1 MATMCCSFICP
12 GLFGRGRAAA
22 DGQLTEPLTSAVDG
36 AAVESEQPPPGKAAG
51 PSDTDPIGDA
61 ARAEITKILREV
73 LETERSYVAALD
85 ALVTAFVPLLRPV
98 IDASS
103 GEELLTAACS
113 LRGVHQELLQRLE
126 HAGIADVWAVSRA
139 FTTLTPFLRIYS
151 SYCSGYA
158 LVLSRVKNARAS
170 TPALAELEGARGER
184 LDSLLIR
191 PVQRICKYP
200 LFFESL
206 LRVLPARA
214 GPRPELEAA
223 AAAVR
228 RVNEEVNNKIKH
240 AADGARL
247 IALYHELGGK
257 LPLLLAPSRSLLLE
271 VEVKMSKPSRVAR
284 RKLYRL
290 ALLSDGLVVARLK
303 RPRRRVLSSGGPTLN
318 TTLALKAVLPLRSL
332 TLEPARVAKY
342 GYGPNARARGVA
354 EKRPSSTHHV
364 SSTGAVSSMG
374 AEASQL
380 LALNTALELEC
391 TAPVVRYTCRCE
403 DAQSAT
409 KLLEAVASARA
420 KLEQATKSNQRRTS
434 LAASHAQPTVSEVE
448 SLVATARLV
457 GSRRRSLAEALG
469 WRSRRPNV
477 PTLNSAMDTGAALTT
492 ALPTLLPR
500 ESRRAPS
507 RADDPDEPNE
517 ALGLYGL
524 VDEEAPG
531 LYGIIYSSGDE
542 EGSSDG
548 SSASSQS
555 DFETAHSDFE

>member
-12 GLFGRGRAAA
+12 GLFGRRRAAA
-22 DGQLTEPLTSAVDG
+22 DGHLSEPLTSTVDG
-36 AAVESEQPPPGKAAG
+36 AAVEREQQPPPGKAAG
-51 PSDTDPIGDA
+51 PTDADPIGDA
-61 ARAEITKILREV
+61 ARAEMTKILREV

-85 ALVTAFVPLLRPV
+85 ALVMAFVPLLRPV

-103 GEELLTAACS
+103 GEELLTAACL

-126 HAGIADVWAVSRA
+126 HAGIADVWAVSCA

-158 LVLSRVKNARAS
+158 LVLSRVKDVRAS

-200 LFFESL
+200 LFFDLL

-228 RVNEEVNNKIKH
+228 RVNEEVNNKIKD

-257 LPLLLAPSRSLLLE
+257 LPLLLTPTRSLLLE
-271 VEVKMSKPSRVAR
+271 VEVKMSKPSRVTR

-303 RPRRRVLSSGGPTLN
+303 RPRRRVLSSAGPTLS
-318 TTLALKAVLPLRSL
+318 TTLRLKAVLPLQSL
-332 TLEPARVAKY
+332 TLEPARVAKH
-342 GYGPNARARGVA
+342 GHAAKARARGVA
-354 EKRPSSTHHV
+354 EERSNSTRHVPSI
-364 SSTGAVSSMG
+364 GAVLSTF

-380 LALNTALELEC
+380 LVLEC
-391 TAPVVRYTCRCE
+391 PAPVVRYTCRCE
-403 DAQSAT
+403 DVQSAT
-409 KLLEAVASARA
+409 KLLEAVAFARA
-420 KLEQATKSNQRRTS
+420 KLEQATKSSQKRAS
-434 LAASHAQPTVSEVE
+434 LAPSHEQPTLSEVE
-448 SLVATARLV
+448 SLVATGRPV

-469 WRSRRPNV
+469 WRSRTQSGRPNV
-477 PTLNSAMDTGAALTT
+477 PTTNSAAGAALPISSPNSLSR
-492 ALPTLLPR
+492 AG
-500 ESRRAPS
+500 RRAPS
-507 RADDPDEPNE
+507 RADDPNE
-517 ALGLYGL
+517 ALGLYDL
-524 VDEEAPG
+524 VDEETAG
-531 LYGIIYSSGDE
+531 LYGIIYSSGD

>member
-271 VEVKMSKPSRVAR
+271 VEVKMTKPSRVAR

-420 KLEQATKSNQRRTS
+420 KLEQATKSSQRRTS

-448 SLVATARLV
+448 SLVATARPV

-492 ALPTLLPR
+492 ALPTLSQR

-507 RADDPDEPNE
+507 RADAPDEPNE